1 MRDFDKEREATLAG
15 MSVEDRQFRVRGQ
28 VFTVSLNVRPEVVA
42 SWDDLNPGMLVTE
55 GEGDEAYER
64 PLTSVEFIGRVD
76 DVLCQFLEGDG
87 PKRWRKLRE
96 RDTDPVTY
104 PELQEIMKLA
114 VRVVTGRPLEVP
126 SASSDTPEPTGTFST
141 VEPRS
146 PALT

>member
-15 MSVEDRQFRVRGQ
+15 MSVEDRQFRVRG
-28 VFTVSLNVRPEVVA
+28 
-42 SWDDLNPGMLVTE
+42 
-55 GEGDEAYER
+55 
-64 PLTSVEFIGRVD
+64 
-76 DVLCQFLEGDG
+76 QFLEGDG